1 MANHL
6 PVPVGKVH
14 RVQAVPLA
22 LLSVVQ
28 VLVLSLAVPAVS
40 VPAVSVPA
48 AVDPAVTSEYTCRY
62 HTGEY
67 L

>member
-28 VLVLSLAVPAVS
+28 VLALSLAVAS
-40 VPAVSVPA
+40 AVSVPA
-48 AVDPAVTSEYTCRY
+48 AVDPAVPAVTSGYIARWY
-62 HTGEY
+62 MGEY